1 MSKRICYVVPTLT
14 CVGGI
19 IVILEHA
26 NRLARRGFDI
36 FFLHL
41 GEGGNIDWFPDNI
54 VKAYSFYK
62 DKGVYPKEVDVLVAT
77 GWQTAYSPF
86 IVDVTAKRYVYFV
99 QSDERRFMPPYYL
112 EVDLAH
118 NTYYLPYE
126 YLTEAKWIVSWL
138 KQEFKQEAVYA
149 PNGLN
154 AKIIHQTEQL
164 VPKKNKLRILLE
176 GAIALPYKGTD
187 DAFKAVEGLDAEIWC
202 ISVWG
207 KPKRSQRC
215 DRFFERVPFDKMKY
229 IYSSC
234 DVLLK
239 MSRVE
244 GFFGPPLEMM
254 ACGGTAVT
262 TRVTGYDEYIVD
274 GYNALTVEIGDHE
287 GAQKLLKRLIED
299 RTLLK
304 MLKENGRKTAQKMV
318 WEPTIDIL
326 EEFYQ
331 RKPVKS
337 FILHSEIEEASIHT
351 LARFTEE
358 LVLGPRRPSGIAPVM
373 EHIAVSKESRINRFI
388 NFAKKLPFF
397 GLLFSVVWAF
407 AKFFI
412 RNRQKD

>member
-1 MSKRICYVVPTLT
+1 
-14 CVGGI
+14 
-19 IVILEHA
+19 
-26 NRLARRGFDI
+26 
-36 FFLHL
+36 
-41 GEGGNIDWFPDNI
+41 
-54 VKAYSFYK
+54 
-62 DKGVYPKEVDVLVAT
+62 
-77 GWQTAYSPF
+77 
-86 IVDVTAKRYVYFV
+86 
-99 QSDERRFMPPYYL
+99 
-112 EVDLAH
+112 
-118 NTYYLPYE
+118 
-126 YLTEAKWIVSWL
+126 
-138 KQEFKQEAVYA
+138 
-149 PNGLN
+149 
-154 AKIIHQTEQL
+154 
-164 VPKKNKLRILLE
+164 
-176 GAIALPYKGTD
+176 
-187 DAFKAVEGLDAEIWC
+187 
-202 ISVWG
+202 
-207 KPKRSQRC
+207 
-215 DRFFERVPFDKMKY
+215 MKY